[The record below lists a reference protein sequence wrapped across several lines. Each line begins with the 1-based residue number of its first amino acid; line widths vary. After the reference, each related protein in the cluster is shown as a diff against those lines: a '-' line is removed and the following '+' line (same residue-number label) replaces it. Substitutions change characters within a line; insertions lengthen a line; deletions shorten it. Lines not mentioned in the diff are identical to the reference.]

1 MTGNPDVGD
10 VPMPS
15 DLMNPT
21 LGAIRALGGSA
32 SVKEIADRVIEGLSL
47 PPHIVQIL
55 HGARSKTQTRL
66 NYNLGLSRTYLKVYG
81 LIGNSRRGIW
91 SLTASGV
98 DTERV
103 DPEEV
108 LRAYRKRRGGD
119 GDKPGGDSST
129 TDSPGAVVPTSG
141 ELPADVPGLIEDSSD
156 ENASWRETL
165 SEALL
170 SMSPDAFERLCQR
183 LLRES
188 GFIQVNVTGQS
199 GDGGIDGRG
208 IIRLAGM
215 ISFPVVFQC
224 KRYTNNVSAGTVRDF
239 RGAMAGRAD
248 RGLILTTGG
257 FTGDAEKEATRDGV
271 PPIDLIDGELLMDR
285 LKELGL
291 GVRVKTVEVVEV
303 DKKWFDSI

>member
-1 MTGNPDVGD
+1 MAGNPDVGS
-10 VPMPS
+10 VPTQS
-15 DLMNPT
+15 ELMNPT
-21 LGAIRALGGSA
+21 LRALHALGGSA
-32 SVKEIADRVIEGLSL
+32 SVGEITNRVIEGLSL

-129 TDSPGAVVPTSG
+129 TDSPGAVAPTSG
-141 ELPADVPGLIEDSSD
+141 ELPADEIVLIEDSSD

-291 GVRVKTVEVVEV
+291 GVRTVEVVEV
-303 DKKWFDSI
+303 DKGFFDSI

>member
-239 RGAMAGRAD
+239 RGAMVGRAD
-248 RGLILTTGG
+248 KGLILTTGG
-257 FTGDAEKEATRDGV
+257 FTRDAHREATRDGA

-291 GVRVKTVEVVEV
+291 GVSVKTVEVVEV

>member
-129 TDSPGAVVPTSG
+129 TDSPGAVAPTSG
-141 ELPADVPGLIEDSSD
+141 ELPADEIVLIEDSSD

-257 FTGDAEKEATRDGV
+257 FTGDAEKEATRDGA

-291 GVRVKTVEVVEV
+291 GVSVKTVEVVEV